1 MARWSAGVWISV
13 GWHIVLH
20 CIAWVH
26 ALVYVHIVFLCIS
39 VYLKICVCNICVC
52 ICTYTYS
59 IYICTVC
66 ILCVWPYGVIFFW
79 TRSSANFLRITTKFP
94 HRIPLAKYW
103 AHTILLLW
111 RNLTLRHMHIIY
123 TFLCV
128 ALSCWYIYIYI
139 FMFIYILYIY
149 ILHIYYIYTCTL
161 YSPVKILTRVKCQAV
176 KPLRESFRMFPACIS
191 CTNDLPGLPLL
202 KLSNLSI
209 FPRRMGV
216 PQDSFIAC
224 AASRNLPYHAWAQ
237 PWGLCYRWCEVL
249 RVQNL
254 HLRCQNVSFVVHIFL
269 HSHLGCWDSNSSWLA
284 DFWTLRLETSNPV
297 KLRRCHWL
305 IGHHWSHKIWH
316 SYTLWIPWMNFEW
329 YIYISW
335 SSPDSMEWNLQGPSI
350 FFPYNRGCLWGPAR
364 LAVGQRPCSCYR
376 PREMGWGTTDPC

>member
-1 MARWSAGVWISV
+1 
-13 GWHIVLH
+13 
-20 CIAWVH
+20 
-26 ALVYVHIVFLCIS
+26 
-39 VYLKICVCNICVC
+39 
-52 ICTYTYS
+52 
-59 IYICTVC
+59 
-66 ILCVWPYGVIFFW
+66 
-79 TRSSANFLRITTKFP
+79 
-94 HRIPLAKYW
+94 
-103 AHTILLLW
+103 
-111 RNLTLRHMHIIY
+111 MHIIY

-128 ALSCWYIYIYI
+128 ALSCWYIYYV
-139 FMFIYILYIY
+139 FIYIYIIY
-149 ILHIYYIYTCTL
+149 IYYIYTCTL

-284 DFWTLRLETSNPV
+284 YFWTLRLETSNPV

-329 YIYISW
+329 YIYIYHDHHQIPW
-335 SSPDSMEWNLQGPSI
+335 NGIYRDLPYFFHTIGVAYGVRPGWPLVRGLAAATGRERWGEEPQTHVNPKWRQTNFVLIFLEWDVNYI
-350 FFPYNRGCLWGPAR
+350 YI
-364 LAVGQRPCSCYR
+364 YIY
-376 PREMGWGTTDPC
+376 MII